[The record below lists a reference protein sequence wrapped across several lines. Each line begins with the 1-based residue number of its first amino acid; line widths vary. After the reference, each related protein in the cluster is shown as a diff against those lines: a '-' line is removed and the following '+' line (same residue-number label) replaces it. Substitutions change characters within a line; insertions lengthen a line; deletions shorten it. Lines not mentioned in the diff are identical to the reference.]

1 MGNKIIL
8 PCSRLIVL
16 YFLISDLNLPYTVP
30 VPVLVTIISNTYGR
44 YQGNC
49 MATKVSLLNCDLFL
63 HDDLNSTICSKP
75 KLHIVLAASCM
86 SQIYLKFDRSLQ
98 HGKSRDL
105 IIMNLL
111 ISFHDYKLLT
121 TSLVIWMQYIFVRY
135 SIFLIL
141 KNPHDYIYTTDK
153 LLIRNYGKSSYNKG
167 HHEGI

>member
-1 MGNKIIL
+1 MEDTRAIAWRRRFL
-8 PCSRLIVL
+8 CWIVIFFTWWSKQ
-16 YFLISDLNLPYTVP
+16 YYM
-30 VPVLVTIISNTYGR
+30 
-44 YQGNC
+44 C
-49 MATKVSLLNCDLFL
+49 
-63 HDDLNSTICSKP
+63 KP

-86 SQIYLKFDRSLQ
+86 SQIYLKFDRRFQ

-111 ISFHDYKLLT
+111 ISFCPFKSNIYHGHDYKLLT

-153 LLIRNYGKSSYNKG
+153 LLVRNYGKSSYNKG